1 VINQKYRRICTG
13 AVSAR
18 EPAAADCAVME
29 SRPLILAVID
39 AFLLL
44 ELCADDEIDKDTA
57 VRATDSICA
66 DLMRLRHD
74 DQVELRVQLAEIA
87 DDSPDPA
94 YREVVSGIADM
105 VGLARPLPGEHRSWR

>member
-1 VINQKYRRICTG
+1 MPAR
-13 AVSAR
+13 ASAGGL
-18 EPAAADCAVME
+18 AAADWAVME

-44 ELCADDEIDKDTA
+44 ELCADDEIDQDTA
-57 VRATDSICA
+57 VRATDTICA

-87 DDSPDPA
+87 DESPDPA
-94 YREVVSGIADM
+94 YREVVGGIADM